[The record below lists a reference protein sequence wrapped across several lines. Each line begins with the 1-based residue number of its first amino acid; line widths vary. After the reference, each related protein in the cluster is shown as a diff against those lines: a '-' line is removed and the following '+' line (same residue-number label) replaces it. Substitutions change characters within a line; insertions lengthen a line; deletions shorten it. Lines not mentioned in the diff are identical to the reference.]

1 LHACIQAL
9 FLFTNDPIQL
19 KAKVVQLRDVLEE
32 KEQLIANKEQALT
45 EKTQRIEQL
54 LDYILLLRKR
64 QFGASADRTNKDQVS
79 LFDEAELEQL
89 LTDLNLPSDLGADQ
103 ATTQK
108 KAKGEKK
115 KPVRR
120 PLPTYLDRIEKTI
133 DLSDEEKV
141 TMGDDWIFIGYDTSE
156 QLAVIPRQ
164 HYVITFKRAKYA
176 PNNDNVTGAE
186 QGIKIAPRPD
196 QILPKSIAHS
206 SVIADV
212 VVRKYVDGLPFY
224 RQEVIYNRDNIDL
237 SRQTMSGW
245 MIQLHERLTPLM
257 AVMKR
262 LLYQG
267 RIIHIDETRLQ
278 VLNEPNRENTQLS
291 YMWVYGG
298 GPPDKPVIWYQYA
311 DTRSGDVPVD
321 FLFPMPPTCEMY
333 LVTDGYEG
341 YNALSKSSGILGRG
355 ACWAHVRRRFVEAT
369 HGRKNTAPAHQMV
382 ALISKLYQVERV
394 CRDKTPQERAVIRRK
409 KAAPILDKI
418 KAWLDQKV
426 PQVLPKSPLGNAMS
440 YALKL
445 WPGLTTYLEDGHIE
459 IDNNKVEN
467 AIRPFV
473 IGRKGWL
480 FSGSP
485 RGAHASAT
493 LYTLVE
499 TAKANKLEP
508 WAYLNY
514 LFEQLPL
521 AKSEQALIDLLPQNL
536 KWMILIGRVN
546 PVVAQTLTKHCVNL
560 SNKYGD

>member
-1 LHACIQAL
+1 LLLVACEFDTL
-9 FLFTNDPIQL
+9 SRMHSSMVSLPDDPVQL
-19 KAKVVQLRDVLEE
+19 KAEVVQLRDAVKE
-32 KEQLIANKEQALT
+32 KEHALS
-45 EKTQRIEQL
+45 EKAQRIEQL

-89 LTDLNLPSDLGADQ
+89 LAELDLPADPEEDES
-103 ATTQK
+103 AHEK
-108 KAKGEKK
+108 KATDEQGEKK

-120 PLPTYLDRIEKTI
+120 PLPANLDRIEKVI
-133 DLSDEEKV
+133 DLSDAEKAA
-141 TMGDDWIFIGYDTSE
+141 MGDDWTFIGYDTSE

-164 HYVITFKRAKYA
+164 HYVIAFKRAKYA
-176 PNNDNVTGAE
+176 PNHDAVAGAE
-186 QGIKIAPRPD
+186 QGLQIAPRPE

-212 VVRKYVDGLPFY
+212 VVRKFVDGLPFY

-245 MIQLHERLTPLM
+245 TIQLHERLTPLM
-257 AVMKR
+257 VVMKQ

-267 RIIHIDETRLQ
+267 RTIHIDETRLQ
-278 VLNEPNRENTQLS
+278 VLNEPNRDNTQLS

-298 GPPDKPVIWYQYA
+298 GPPDKPVIWYHYA
-311 DTRSGDVPVD
+311 DSRGSEVPVD
-321 FLFPMPPTCEMY
+321 FLFPTEEALPACEMY
-333 LVTDGYEG
+333 LVTDGYDG
-341 YNALSKSSGILGRG
+341 YNALSRSPGILGHG

-369 HGRKNTAPAHQMV
+369 HGRKNTAAAHQMV
-382 ALISKLYQVERV
+382 ALIHKLYQVERTA
-394 CRDKTPQERAVIRRK
+394 RNKTPQEREAIRQK
-409 KAAPILDKI
+409 QTAPIMDKI
-418 KAWLDQKV
+418 KTWLDEKATK
-426 PQVLPKSPLGNAMS
+426 VLPKSPLGTAIAYTLN
-440 YALKL
+440 L
-445 WPGLTTYLEDGHIE
+445 WPNLITCLEDGHIE
-459 IDNNKVEN
+459 IDNNKAEN

-499 TAKANKLEP
+499 SAKANKLEP

-514 LFEQLPL
+514 LFERLPA
-521 AKSEQALIDLLPQNL
+521 AKSEQALLALLPQNL
-536 KWMILIGRVN
+536 KMEDLNG
-546 PVVAQTLTKHCVNL
+546 
-560 SNKYGD
+560 

>member
-1 LHACIQAL
+1 MHSSVVSFCD
-9 FLFTNDPIQL
+9 DPIQL
-19 KAKVVQLRDVLEE
+19 KAEVVQLRDVVKENEQTIAE
-32 KEQLIANKEQALT
+32 KEHALT

-64 QFGASADRTNKDQVS
+64 QFGASADRTNKNQVS

-89 LTDLNLPSDLGADQ
+89 LAELDLPSGLDEDKPGP
-103 ATTQK
+103 QK

-120 PLPTYLDRIEKTI
+120 PLPAHLDRIEKII
-133 DLSDEEKV
+133 DLSDEEKAA
-141 TMGDDWIFIGYDTSE
+141 MGDDWSCIGYDTSE

-164 HYVITFKRAKYA
+164 HYVIAFKRTKYA
-176 PNNDNVTGAE
+176 PNHDTVAGAE
-186 QGIKIAPRPD
+186 QGLQIAPRAE

-212 VVRKYVDGLPFY
+212 VVRKFVDGLPFY
-224 RQEVIYNRDNIDL
+224 RQEVIYGRDNIDL

-257 AVMKR
+257 MVMKR

-267 RIIHIDETRLQ
+267 RVIHIDETRLQ

-298 GPPDKPVIWYQYA
+298 GPPDQPVIWYQYA
-311 DTRSGDVPVD
+311 DSRSGDVAEE
-321 FLFPMPPTCEMY
+321 FLYPKAEDPPDGAMY

-341 YNALSKSSGILGRG
+341 YNALSKSPGILGHG

-369 HGRKNTAPAHQMV
+369 HGRKNTAAAYQMV
-382 ALISKLYQVERV
+382 ALISKLYQIERTA
-394 CRDKTPQERAVIRRK
+394 RDKGAQEREAIRQK
-409 KAAPILDKI
+409 KAAPILDTI
-418 KAWLDQKV
+418 KTWLDEKATK
-426 PQVLPKSPLGNAMS
+426 VLPKSPLGTAITYTLN
-440 YALKL
+440 L
-445 WPGLTTYLEDGHIE
+445 WPRLTTYLEDGHIE

-473 IGRKGWL
+473 IGRKNFL

-485 RGAHASAT
+485 RGAHASAS

-499 TAKANKLEP
+499 SAKANKLEP

-514 LFEQLPL
+514 LFEKLPL
-521 AKSEQALIDLLPQNL
+521 AKSEQALVELLPQHL
-536 KWMILIGRVN
+536 KMEDLER
-546 PVVAQTLTKHCVNL
+546 
-560 SNKYGD
+560 

>member
-1 LHACIQAL
+1 MHSSVVSLP
-9 FLFTNDPIQL
+9 NDPLQL
-19 KAKVVQLRDVLEE
+19 QAEVVQLRNAVEE
-32 KEQLIANKEQALT
+32 KEQALT

-64 QFGASADRTNKDQVS
+64 QFGASADRANKDQVS

-89 LTDLNLPSDLGADQ
+89 LAELDLPSDRDADKPE
-103 ATTQK
+103 TQK
-108 KAKGEKK
+108 KAKDDKK

-120 PLPTYLDRIEKTI
+120 PLPADLDRIEKII
-133 DLSDEEKV
+133 DLSEEEKAA
-141 TMGDDWIFIGYDTSE
+141 MDDDWTFIGYDTSE

-164 HYVITFKRAKYA
+164 HYVIAFKRAKYA
-176 PNNDNVTGAE
+176 PNHDAVAGAE
-186 QGIKIAPRPD
+186 QGLRIAPRPE
-196 QILPKSIAHS
+196 QVLPKSIAHS

-224 RQEVIYNRDNIDL
+224 RQEAIYHRDHIDL

-245 MIQLHERLTPLM
+245 VIQLHERLIPLM
-257 AVMKR
+257 AVMKQ

-267 RIIHIDETRLQ
+267 RVIHIDETRLQ
-278 VLNEPNRENTQLS
+278 VLNEPGRENTQLS

-311 DTRSGDVPVD
+311 DSRGGEIPVD
-321 FLFPMPPTCEMY
+321 FLFPTEEVPPTCEMY

-341 YNALSKSSGILGRG
+341 YNALSKSTGILGHG

-369 HGRKNTAPAHQMV
+369 HGRKNTAAAHQMV
-382 ALISKLYQVERV
+382 ALIHKLYQVERAV
-394 CRDKTPQERAVIRRK
+394 RDKSPGERVVIRQK
-409 KAAPILDKI
+409 KSAPILDKI
-418 KAWLDQKV
+418 KTWLDEKV
-426 PQVLPKSPLGNAMS
+426 TQVLPKSPLGTAITYTLN
-440 YALKL
+440 L
-445 WPGLTTYLEDGHIE
+445 WPKLITCLEDGHIE
-459 IDNNKVEN
+459 IDNNRAEN

-499 TAKANKLEP
+499 SAKANKLEP

-514 LFEQLPL
+514 LFERLPA
-521 AKSEQALIDLLPQNL
+521 AKSEQALLDLLPQNL
-536 KWMILIGRVN
+536 KMEDLNG
-546 PVVAQTLTKHCVNL
+546 
-560 SNKYGD
+560 

>member
-1 LHACIQAL
+1 MHSSVVSLCD
-9 FLFTNDPIQL
+9 DPIQL
-19 KAKVVQLRDVLEE
+19 KVEVVQLRDVV
-32 KEQLIANKEQALT
+32 KENEQTIAEKEQALT
-45 EKTQRIEQL
+45 EKSQRIEQL

-64 QFGASADRTNKDQVS
+64 QFGASSDRTNKNQVS

-89 LTDLNLPSDLGADQ
+89 LAELDLPSDLDEDKPA
-103 ATTQK
+103 TQK
-108 KAKGEKK
+108 KAKDEKK

-120 PLPTYLDRIEKTI
+120 ALPADLDRIEKII
-133 DLSDEEKV
+133 DLSDEEKAA
-141 TMGDDWIFIGYDTSE
+141 MGDDWTFIGYDTSE

-164 HYVITFKRAKYA
+164 HYVIAFKRAKYA
-176 PNNDNVTGAE
+176 PNHDAVAGAE
-186 QGIKIAPRPD
+186 QGLLIAPRPE

-212 VVRKYVDGLPFY
+212 VVRKFVDGLPFY
-224 RQEVIYNRDNIDL
+224 RQEVIYHRDNIDL

-245 MIQLHERLTPLM
+245 MMQLHERLTPLM
-257 AVMKR
+257 TVMKR

-267 RIIHIDETRLQ
+267 RVIHIDETRLQ

-298 GPPDKPVIWYQYA
+298 GPPDQPVVWFQYA
-311 DTRSGDVPVD
+311 DTRSGDVPEE
-321 FLFPMPPTCEMY
+321 FLYPKAEDPPDGAMY

-341 YNALSKSSGILGRG
+341 YNALSESPGILGHG

-382 ALISKLYQVERV
+382 ALIRKLYQVERAA
-394 CRDKTPQERAVIRRK
+394 RDKSAPEREALRK
-409 KAAPILDKI
+409 EKAAPILDKI
-418 KAWLDQKV
+418 KTWLDEKV
-426 PQVLPKSPLGNAMS
+426 TKVLPKSPLGTAITYTLN
-440 YALKL
+440 L
-445 WPGLTTYLEDGHIE
+445 WPILTTYLEDGHIE

-473 IGRKGWL
+473 IGRKNFL

-514 LFEQLPL
+514 LFEKLPL
-521 AKSEQALIDLLPQNL
+521 AKSEQALLELLPQNL
-536 KWMILIGRVN
+536 KMEDLNR
-546 PVVAQTLTKHCVNL
+546 
-560 SNKYGD
+560 

>member
-1 LHACIQAL
+1 MHSSIVSLPD
-9 FLFTNDPIQL
+9 DPIQL
-19 KAKVVQLRDVLEE
+19 KAEVVQLRDVVEK
-32 KEQLIANKEQALT
+32 KEQLIANKERALT

-64 QFGASADRTNKDQVS
+64 QFGASADRTNKDQIS

-89 LTDLNLPSDLGADQ
+89 LAELDLPSDLDADKP
-103 ATTQK
+103 ATQK
-108 KAKGEKK
+108 KAKDEKK

-120 PLPTYLDRIEKTI
+120 PLPAHLDRIEKEI
-133 DLSDEEKV
+133 DLSDEEKAA
-141 TMGDDWIFIGYDTSE
+141 MGDDWIFIGYDTSE

-164 HYVITFKRAKYA
+164 HYVIAFKRAKYA
-176 PNNDNVTGAE
+176 PRNDDVVGAE

-212 VVRKYVDGLPFY
+212 VVRKFVDGLPLY
-224 RQEVIYNRDNIDL
+224 RQEIIYHRDNIDL

-257 AVMKR
+257 MLMKQ

-267 RIIHIDETRLQ
+267 QVIHIDETRLQ
-278 VLNEPNRENTQLS
+278 VLNEPGRENTQLS

-298 GPPDKPVIWYQYA
+298 GPPDKPVVWYQYA
-311 DTRSGDVPVD
+311 DSRSGDVPEE
-321 FLFPMPPTCEMY
+321 FLYPKAEDPPDGAMY

-341 YNALSKSSGILGRG
+341 YNALSKSPGILGHG

-369 HGRKNTAPAHQMV
+369 HGRKHTAPAHQMV
-382 ALISKLYQVERV
+382 ALISKLYQVERAA
-394 CRDKTPQERAVIRRK
+394 RDKTPQERKTIRRK

-418 KAWLDQKV
+418 KTWLDEKV
-426 PQVLPKSPLGNAMS
+426 TKVLPKSPLGEAITYTLN
-440 YALKL
+440 L
-445 WPGLTTYLEDGHIE
+445 WPKLITYLEDGHIE
-459 IDNNKVEN
+459 VDNNKVEN

-514 LFEQLPL
+514 LFEKLPL
-521 AKSEQALIDLLPQNL
+521 AKSEQALLELLPQNL
-536 KWMILIGRVN
+536 KTEDLER
-546 PVVAQTLTKHCVNL
+546 
-560 SNKYGD
+560 